1 MQENFS
7 EMNKTKKIEEIL
19 AQIPPKFLLDH
30 YWNILDLINWRV
42 FVTSEDKEHFNIS
55 DLREKITEEINS
67 SPHPFHLRMCL
78 RSKEVIDEVVSEF
91 VNAGLLIKEDEK
103 FKKTDTLS
111 EFCYL
116 LKKKFQANLRRY
128 TTWGLW
134 YLYNHGSASFSTA
147 ELVSLLSYSYGDL
160 YEEIP
165 HLGRWKEGK
174 WFELLRRQ
182 ENKWKL
188 IEEPY
193 PSTHILIRDIYN
205 RLDKSISTLS
215 KFKTDFYGEEII
227 TTLRKLE
234 ENSAERML
242 KKIGLKRE
250 EDKWKIDEEVLSNIE
265 KLLRVGIRWPS
276 FGHIISTKRD
286 FKYFKLQSKQ
296 VYVDIPTTYFQDF
309 LVNVK
314 GIEGNNPEE
323 AYEKARELA
332 GDCNRNLEREIGG
345 WLRFVV
351 TKQFFGYKPLGIQL
365 RINWDE
371 FNTFLD
377 EFAEIDIEL
386 WKKYSYI
393 LGCRA
398 PSLDIILRRDLKE
411 VQDEVREICEEEIE
425 QINQEVEELIEKIEG
440 FRDYL
445 LKIARRRKMIP
456 IEPLTLYY
464 FPEMLSIL
472 NTFPSIVENGAV
484 TSCYREMRKVL
495 ENLSGVVFDDLLFF
509 RVKNRRGKDET
520 SLLSPYRFISKEWY
534 DWASQNQHMIRNL
547 GQFKKEIKVLSEEI
561 YLYGKR
567 KGYNWNE
574 EKIIEI
580 FFEKISYP
588 MFLML
593 INADAQ
599 IPKKLEGFV
608 PQYEVKTL
616 RDLAIRDLEN
626 IIKDLKNKRL
636 SKSDGEFI
644 DKLSEKLEINSSKL
658 IPLYPSND
666 FVIAFVSKVSSI
678 NLQKLYNEYSHFIHT
693 YFTSWHIF
701 PFSSV
706 LEFKIYKHQ
715 LQIFDDAILGLINY
729 YFSLFSRKGNKS
741 SNNPP

>member
-1 MQENFS
+1 
-7 EMNKTKKIEEIL
+7 MNNTKKIEGIL
-19 AQIPPKFLLDH
+19 AQIHPKFLLDH
-30 YWNILDLINWRV
+30 YWNILDLINWRS
-42 FVTSEDKEHFNIS
+42 FVNSEDKEYFTIS

-67 SPHPFHLRMCL
+67 PSNPFHLRICL
-78 RSKEVIDEVVSEF
+78 RSKEVIEEVVSEL
-91 VNAGLLIKEDEK
+91 VNAGLLIKEDGK

-111 EFCYL
+111 KFCYL

-134 YLYNHGSASFSTA
+134 YLYNHGSISFSTA
-147 ELVSLLSYSYGDL
+147 ELVSLLSYSDEYL

-165 HLGRWKEGK
+165 HLGKWKDGK
-174 WFELLRRQ
+174 WFKLLEKQ

-193 PSTHILIRDIYN
+193 PSTRSILIRDIYN
-205 RLDKSISTLS
+205 RLDKSISKLS
-215 KFKTDFYGEEII
+215 KFKTEFYGEEII
-227 TTLRKLE
+227 TALRKLE
-234 ENSAERML
+234 ESSAERVL
-242 KKIGLKRE
+242 KKMGLKWE
-250 EDKWKIDEEVLSNIE
+250 EDKWKIDEEVLGNIE
-265 KLLRVGIRWPS
+265 KLLRVEIKIPS
-276 FGHIISTKRD
+276 FGVIIYKNP
-286 FKYFKLQSKQ
+286 YFKLQSRGM
-296 VYVDIPTTYFQDF
+296 YIDIPNSSTQDF
-309 LVNVK
+309 LDGVTRICENDPGKV
-314 GIEGNNPEE
+314 
-323 AYEKARELA
+323 YEKARELA
-332 GDCNRNLEREIGG
+332 SDYNRNFGRNLGG
-345 WLRFVV
+345 WIRFVV
-351 TKQFFGYKPLGIQL
+351 KKQVFGKEPFGIQL
-365 RINWDE
+365 RINWDD

-377 EFAEIDIEL
+377 EFAESDIEL

-398 PSLDIILRRDLKE
+398 PSLDIILRGDLKK
-411 VQDEVREICEEEIE
+411 VQDEVREICEKEIE
-425 QINQEVEELIEKIEG
+425 QINQKVEELIEKIEG

-445 LKIARRRKMIP
+445 LKIARRRKTIP
-456 IEPLTLYY
+456 IEPLTLCY

-495 ENLSGVVFDDLLFF
+495 ENLSWVVFDDLLFF
-509 RVKNRRGKDET
+509 RVKKRSGKDEI

-534 DWASQNQHMIRNL
+534 DWASQNQHIIRNL
-547 GQFKKEIKVLSEEI
+547 GQFKKEIKGLPEEI

-574 EKIIEI
+574 KKIIET

-588 MFLML
+588 TFLML

-599 IPKKLEGFV
+599 VPQELEGVV

-666 FVIAFVSKVSSI
+666 FVIGFVSKVSSI
-678 NLQKLYNEYSHFIHT
+678 NLQKLYNEYSHFIHS

-715 LQIFDDAILGLINY
+715 LLIFADTILRLMKYHID
-729 YFSLFSRKGNKS
+729 LFSRKGNKS

>member
-1 MQENFS
+1 MK
-7 EMNKTKKIEEIL
+7 MNKTKKIEEIL

-30 YWNILDLINWRV
+30 YWNILDLINWRG
-42 FVTSEDKEHFNIS
+42 FVNSEDKEYFTIS

-67 SPHPFHLRMCL
+67 PSNPFHLRICL
-78 RSKEVIDEVVSEF
+78 RSKEVIEEVVSEL

-111 EFCYL
+111 KFCYL

-147 ELVSLLSYSYGDL
+147 ELVSLLSYSYGYL

-165 HLGRWKEGK
+165 HLGKWKEGK
-174 WFELLRRQ
+174 WFELLKKQ

-193 PSTHILIRDIYN
+193 PSTRSILIRDIYN
-205 RLDKSISTLS
+205 RLDKSISKLS
-215 KFKTDFYGEEII
+215 KFKTEFYGEEII

-234 ENSAERML
+234 ESSAERVL
-242 KKIGLKRE
+242 KKMGLKCE

-265 KLLRVGIRWPS
+265 KLLRVEIKIPLFGI
-276 FGHIISTKRD
+276 IIYKNP
-286 FKYFKLQSKQ
+286 YFRLQSKDM
-296 VYVDIPTTYFQDF
+296 YVDIPNSSTQDF
-309 LVNVK
+309 L
-314 GIEGNNPEE
+314 GGLTRICENNPGKV
-323 AYEKARELA
+323 YEVARELA
-332 GDCNRNLEREIGG
+332 SDYNRNFERNLGG
-345 WLRFVV
+345 WIRFVV
-351 TKQFFGYKPLGIQL
+351 KKQFFGKEPFGIQV
-365 RINWDE
+365 RINWDD

-377 EFAEIDIEL
+377 DFAEKDIEL

-398 PSLDIILRRDLKE
+398 PSLGLILRGDLKK
-411 VQDEVREICEEEIE
+411 VQDEVREICEKEIE

-445 LKIARRRKMIP
+445 LKIARRRKTIP

-495 ENLSGVVFDDLLFF
+495 ENLSWVVFDDLLFF
-509 RVKNRRGKDET
+509 RVKKRSGKDEI

-547 GQFKKEIKVLSEEI
+547 GQLEKEIKGLTEEI

-567 KGYNWNE
+567 KGYNWSKK
-574 EKIIEI
+574 KIIDT

-593 INADAQ
+593 IKADAQ
-599 IPKKLEGFV
+599 IPKKLEGVV

-626 IIKDLKNKRL
+626 IIKDLKHKRL
-636 SKSDGEFI
+636 SKSDEEFI
-644 DKLSEKLEINSSKL
+644 DKLSEKLEITSSKL

-666 FVIAFVSKVSSI
+666 FVIGFVSKVSSI
-678 NLQKLYNEYSHFIHT
+678 NLQKLYNEYSHFIHS

-715 LQIFDDAILGLINY
+715 LQIFDGTILRLMNY
-729 YFSLFSRKGNKS
+729 YFDLFSRKGNKS
-741 SNNPP
+741 SNSLP